1 MLLKL
6 LVDTNFDQFSKIM
19 TEIGE
24 KIEGGFQL

>member
-19 TEIGE
+19 AEIGE